1 MAQSA
6 QHITF
11 SVSQHSGNTATYVL
25 TAIYAS
31 PNWRQRET
39 LWHSLTEFHN
49 SVLSIQTPWLL
60 MGDFNSIIARGE
72 KFGGRQDPFLAN
84 ARAFKDFVHHNDLID
99 LGFSGPKYTWNN
111 CRQGRDWILER
122 LDQALATPAWLDI
135 FGAHSIT
142 HLTRITSDHY
152 PIFLSDLTHTQKGKK
167 PFRFENMWT
176 PYPGFNSMLS
186 QFLKKPDLKCPYQLR
201 WGRRRSSCLT
211 GMQKLLAKFLGT

>member
-11 SVSQHSGNTATYVL
+11 FVSQHSGNTATYVL
-25 TAIYAS
+25 TAIYAF

-39 LWHSLTEFHN
+39 LWHSLAELHN

-99 LGFSGPKYTWNN
+99 LGFSGPKY
-111 CRQGRDWILER
+111 LE
-122 LDQALATPAWLDI
+122 
-135 FGAHSIT
+135 
-142 HLTRITSDHY
+142 
-152 PIFLSDLTHTQKGKK
+152 
-167 PFRFENMWT
+167 
-176 PYPGFNSMLS
+176 
-186 QFLKKPDLKCPYQLR
+186 
-201 WGRRRSSCLT
+201 
-211 GMQKLLAKFLGT
+211 